1 MVYFCDVDDVDD
13 VVVVDDVDDVV
24 DVVKDFHLKIEIPIF
39 IYSLHSHPL
48 ALNSIRLKY
57 EGLTFPC

>member
-13 VVVVDDVDDVV
+13 VVV
-24 DVVKDFHLKIEIPIF
+24 VVKDFHLKIEIPIF